1 MEQRR
6 HADTNFSFN
15 MKGKDDMTKTSSELQ
30 DLRKKI
36 YIKAKAE
43 KTWKFWGL
51 YVHICKTETLRAA
64 YEMARKNKGAP
75 GIDGVTFAV
84 IEESGLE
91 DFLGKICEELV
102 QGTYLPMKSREK
114 EIDKGNGKTR
124 TLKIPSIRDRV
135 VQGAVKLILE
145 PIFESDFLD
154 GSYGYRPERT
164 AHQAVH
170 RVSKAL
176 SEGKTRILDLDLKS
190 YFDTIRHDILLKK
203 IASRVED
210 KKVLRLIKLIL
221 KAGGKRGAGQGG
233 VISPLFSNIYL
244 TEVDAMLEKA
254 KEVTRRG
261 KYTHME
267 YARFADDLVV
277 LVERH
282 RKWDWLGPAV
292 EKRLREEFEKV
303 DVEINQ
309 EKTKMANLE
318 EGDNFSFLGFDFCKR
333 KNWRGEKV
341 VVQTPR
347 GKAKTALKLKI
358 REIFKHSKSHPIK
371 RVIEQINPIL
381 RGWTNYF
388 RVGNSSKCFGDIRNW
403 IEKKVRRH
411 LMRSRQ
417 RKGFGWK
424 RWSSEWIYQTL
435 GLFDDYKIR
444 YLHQAKVSPVQ

>member
-1 MEQRR
+1 
-6 HADTNFSFN
+6 
-15 MKGKDDMTKTSSELQ
+15 MTKTSIELQ

-64 YEMARKNKGAP
+64 YKMACKNKGAP
-75 GIDGVTFAV
+75 GIDGVTFAA

-91 DFLGKICEELV
+91 EFLERIREELALE
-102 QGTYLPMKSREK
+102 TYLPMKSREK

-154 GSYGYRPERT
+154 GSYGYRPRRT
-164 AHQAVH
+164 AHQAVQ

-176 SEGKTRILDLDLKS
+176 IEGKTRILDLDLKS
-190 YFDTIRHDILLKK
+190 YFDTIRHDILLKR
-203 IASRVED
+203 IANRVED

-254 KEVTRRG
+254 KETTRRD
-261 KYTHME
+261 KYTHIE
-267 YARFADDLVV
+267 YARFADDIVV
-277 LVERH
+277 LIDKH
-282 RKWDWLGPAV
+282 YKWDWLVSAV
-292 EKRLREEFEKV
+292 EMRLREELEKV

-318 EGDNFSFLGFDFCKR
+318 ERGTFSFLGFDFCKR
-333 KNWRGEKV
+333 KNWEGKRV
-341 VVQTPR
+341 VVRTPR
-347 GKAKTALKLKI
+347 GKAKTSLKLKI
-358 REIFKHSKSHPIK
+358 KEIFKHNKSHPIK
-371 RVIEQINPIL
+371 KVIEQINSIL
-381 RGWTNYF
+381 RGWVNYF
-388 RVGNSSKCFGDIRNW
+388 RVGNSAKCFEYSRDW
-403 IEKKVRRH
+403 VEKKIRRH
-411 LMRSRQ
+411 LMKSRQ

-424 RWSSEWIYQTL
+424 RWSSEWIYGTL
-435 GLFDDYKIR
+435 GLFNDYKIQ
-444 YLHQAKVSPVQ
+444 YVQEAKVPPAQ

>member
-6 HADTNFSFN
+6 HADNNFSFN
-15 MKGKDDMTKTSSELQ
+15 MKGKDDMTKTSNELQ

-91 DFLGKICEELV
+91 EFLESIREELV

-145 PIFESDFLD
+145 PIFEPDFLD
-154 GSYGYRPERT
+154 GSYGYRPKRT
-164 AHQAVH
+164 AHQAVQ

-176 SEGKTRILDLDLKS
+176 IEGKTRVLDLDLKA

-203 IASRVED
+203 IAGRVED

-244 TEVDAMLEKA
+244 TEVDTMLEKA
-254 KEVTRRG
+254 KEVTREG
-261 KYTHME
+261 KYTHIE

-277 LVERH
+277 LVDKHYR
-282 RKWDWLGPAV
+282 WDWLVPAV
-292 EKRLREEFEKV
+292 EKRLREELSKV

-309 EKTKMANLE
+309 EKTKMANLD
-318 EGDNFSFLGFDFCKR
+318 EGETFSFLGFDFCK
-333 KNWRGEKV
+333 KTNWEGKRNV
-341 VVQTPR
+341 VLTPR
-347 GKAKTALKLKI
+347 GKAKAALKLKI
-358 REIFKHSKSHPIK
+358 REIFEKSKSHPIK
-371 RVIEQINPIL
+371 EVIEQINPIL
-381 RGWTNYF
+381 RGWVNYF
-388 RVGNSSKCFGDIRNW
+388 RVGNSAKCFGELRYW
-403 IEKKVRRH
+403 VEKKIRRH

-424 RWSSEWIYQTL
+424 RWSSEWIYRIL
-435 GLFDDYKIR
+435 GLFNSYKIQ
-444 YLHQAKVSPVQ
+444 YLQQAKVSPA

>member
-1 MEQRR
+1 VEQRR
-6 HADTNFSFN
+6 HADSNFSFN
-15 MKGKDDMTKTSSELQ
+15 MKGKDDMTKTSNELQ
-30 DLRKKI
+30 DLREKI

-75 GIDGVTFAV
+75 GIDGVTFAA

-91 DFLGKICEELV
+91 EFLESIREELV

-145 PIFESDFLD
+145 PIFEPDFLD
-154 GSYGYRPERT
+154 GSYGYRPKRT
-164 AHQAVH
+164 AHQAVQ

-176 SEGKTRILDLDLKS
+176 IEGKTRVLDLDLKA

-203 IASRVED
+203 IACRVED

-244 TEVDAMLEKA
+244 TEVDTMLEKA
-254 KEVTRRG
+254 KEVTREG
-261 KYTHME
+261 KYTRIE

-277 LVERH
+277 LVDKHYR
-282 RKWDWLGPAV
+282 WDWLVLAV
-292 EKRLREEFEKV
+292 EKRLREELSKV

-309 EKTKMANLE
+309 EKTKMANLDVGE
-318 EGDNFSFLGFDFCKR
+318 TFSFLGFDFCK
-333 KNWRGEKV
+333 KTNWEGKRNV
-341 VVQTPR
+341 VRTPR
-347 GKAKTALKLKI
+347 GKAKASLKLKI
-358 REIFKHSKSHPIK
+358 REIFKQNKSRPIK
-371 RVIEQINPIL
+371 EVIEQINPIL
-381 RGWTNYF
+381 RGWVNYF
-388 RVGNSSKCFGDIRNW
+388 RVGNSAKCFGELRNW
-403 IEKKVRRH
+403 VEKKIRRH

-424 RWSSEWIYQTL
+424 RWSSEWIYRIL
-435 GLFDDYKIR
+435 GLFNSYKIQ
-444 YLHQAKVSPVQ
+444 YLQ

>member
-1 MEQRR
+1 
-6 HADTNFSFN
+6 
-15 MKGKDDMTKTSSELQ
+15 MTKTSSELQ

-51 YVHICKTETLRAA
+51 YVHICKAETLRAA

-75 GIDGVTFAV
+75 GIDGVTFAA

-91 DFLGKICEELV
+91 DFLGKIREELV

-145 PIFESDFLD
+145 PMFESDFLE
-154 GSYGYRPERT
+154 GSYGYRPKRT
-164 AHQAVH
+164 AHQAVQ

-176 SEGKTRILDLDLKS
+176 IEGKTRILDLDLKS

-210 KKVLRLIKLIL
+210 KAVLRLIKLIL

-244 TEVDAMLEKA
+244 AEVDAMLEKA
-254 KEVTRRG
+254 KEVTREG
-261 KYTHME
+261 KYTRVE

-277 LVERH
+277 LIDKH
-282 RKWDWLGPAV
+282 PKWDWLVPVV
-292 EKRLREEFEKV
+292 EKRLREELSKV

-309 EKTKMANLE
+309 EKTKMADLE
-318 EGDNFSFLGFDFCKR
+318 KGETFSFLGFDFCMR
-333 KNWRGEKV
+333 KNWKGKRGLV
-341 VVQTPR
+341 STPK
-347 GKAKTALKLKI
+347 GKAKASLKLKI
-358 REIFKHSKSHPIK
+358 KEIFKQNQSRPIK
-371 RVIEQINPIL
+371 QVIEQINPIL

-388 RVGNSSKCFGDIRNW
+388 RIGNSNKCFGYIREW
-403 IEKKVRRH
+403 IEKKIRRH

-424 RWSSEWIYQTL
+424 RWSSEWIYRTL

-444 YLHQAKVSPVQ
+444 YLPQAKVAPVQ